1 MPEDES
7 GEENRSNIEFTMN
20 KNEVSR
26 ELGFNLGH

>member
-7 GEENRSNIEFTMN
+7 GDGNRSNIEFTMN

-26 ELGFNLGH
+26 ELDFNVGK